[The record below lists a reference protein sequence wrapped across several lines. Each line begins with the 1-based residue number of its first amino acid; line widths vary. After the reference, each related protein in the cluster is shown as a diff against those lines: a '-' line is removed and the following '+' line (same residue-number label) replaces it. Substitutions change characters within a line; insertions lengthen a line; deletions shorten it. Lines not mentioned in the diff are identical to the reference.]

1 MKSLNNNIIS
11 ENSFYSVF
19 FVLENGGGSVL
30 HPDTNE
36 KFYIK
41 RVHARGALNGDKVK
55 ISLMNYRGLYL
66 RARVIEVAERRSK
79 ILNAKLFNV
88 GKHTYAS
95 LYPYQAKKIKLKEM
109 NSNFD
114 HLDLAVI
121 EVIDWREGHKTA
133 YAKLVKVISKD
144 SHSISDYLYVTGRH
158 GILDLK
164 KQFENLK
171 PSIDYEEILVKNI
184 EGRVDL
190 TSLETFTIDPVDAK
204 DFDDAISITKT
215 NGCIDLYVHIADVS
229 AFIEHEDETDLVARK
244 LGNSYYFDE
253 ETLHMLPKELS
264 TNFLSLKPGVK
275 RLAFSVKIT
284 MDEGFNVRKY
294 KFFESVINSNERFT
308 YQDAEDLLEAK
319 AKNVFSKSLFLLFEL
334 TKSLKDQRLSVDG
347 FDMNYEDFS
356 FKVDDKD
363 NSLRIQKNKRLKSHT
378 IVEEC
383 MLLANKLASEK
394 MLEQVSENKHLG
406 IYRNH
411 ESPSLKSI
419 NFIEDLMLHLNYYS
433 SGNISS
439 ASDINNFL
447 FKFKSR
453 TNYDTLCILIMRK
466 MKKANYS
473 SRCIGHYGLGFS
485 NYVHFTSPIRRYS
498 DLMVHRILKGMKIK
512 NHDIIAVL
520 KDCNEGELRSQ
531 QAERDYHK
539 LKSLRWLGSM
549 RDKPL
554 KGHII
559 DIKRSK
565 ISIRESCTGFI
576 GNISKRSLPID
587 DYVMY
592 RDKLVM
598 KGVSSGLRFEIGEE
612 VVIKIDKID
621 MISQE
626 VLFMPLYE
634 N

>member
-1 MKSLNNNIIS
+1 M
-11 ENSFYSVF
+11 
-19 FVLENGGGSVL
+19 

-41 RVHARGALNGDKVK
+41 RVHARGALNRDKVK

-144 SHSISDYLYVTGRH
+144 SHSISDYLYVTSRH

-215 NGCIDLYVHIADVS
+215 KGCNELYVHIADVS
-229 AFIEHEDETDLVARK
+229 VFIEHEDETDLVARK

-275 RLAFSVKIT
+275 RLAFTVKIT
-284 MDEGFNVRKY
+284 MDEDFNVRKY

-308 YQDAEDLLEAK
+308 YQEAEDLLEAK
-319 AKNVFSKSLFLLFEL
+319 PKNVFSKSLFLLFEL
-334 TKSLKDQRLSVDG
+334 TKSLKDQRLSIDG

-363 NSLRIQKNKRLKSHT
+363 NSLRIQKNKRLKSHA

-394 MLEQVSENKHLG
+394 MLEQVSEHKHLG

-419 NFIEDLMLHLNYYS
+419 NFIEDLMLHLNHYS
-433 SGNISS
+433 GGHISS

-447 FKFKSR
+447 FKS
-453 TNYDTLCILIMRK
+453 I
-466 MKKANYS
+466 S
-473 SRCIGHYGLGFS
+473 SKNC
-485 NYVHFTSPIRRYS
+485 VH
-498 DLMVHRILKGMKIK
+498 
-512 NHDIIAVL
+512 
-520 KDCNEGELRSQ
+520 
-531 QAERDYHK
+531 
-539 LKSLRWLGSM
+539 
-549 RDKPL
+549 
-554 KGHII
+554 
-559 DIKRSK
+559 
-565 ISIRESCTGFI
+565 
-576 GNISKRSLPID
+576 
-587 DYVMY
+587 
-592 RDKLVM
+592 
-598 KGVSSGLRFEIGEE
+598 
-612 VVIKIDKID
+612 
-621 MISQE
+621 
-626 VLFMPLYE
+626 
-634 N
+634 

>member
-1 MKSLNNNIIS
+1 MKNHKNSISKINN
-11 ENSFYSVF
+11 FYSVF
-19 FVLENGGGSVL
+19 SVLENGGGSVV

-41 RVHARGALNGDKVK
+41 RVHTRGALNGDKVK

-66 RARVIEVAERRSK
+66 RARVIDVAERRSR
-79 ILNAKLFNV
+79 IITARLFTN
-88 GKHTYAS
+88 GKQTYAS
-95 LYPYQAKKIKLKEM
+95 LYPYQAKKIKLKEA
-109 NSNFD
+109 NSEFED
-114 HLDLAVI
+114 LDLAII
-121 EVIDWREGHKTA
+121 EVIDWREGYKTA

-144 SHSISDYLYVTGRH
+144 SHPISDYLYVSGKH

-164 KQFENLK
+164 KHFEKLK
-171 PSIDYEEILVKNI
+171 PVIDYEEILVKNI
-184 EGRVDL
+184 KGRIDL

-204 DFDDAISITKT
+204 DFDDAISITK
-215 NGCIDLYVHIADVS
+215 NKGCIDLYVHIADVS
-229 AFIEHEDETDLVARK
+229 AFIKHEDETDLVARK

-253 ETLHMLPKELS
+253 ETLHMLPDELS

-284 MDEGFNVRKY
+284 MDEDCNIREY
-294 KFFESVINSNERFT
+294 KIFESVINSDERFT
-308 YQDAEDLLEAK
+308 YQDVEDILENK
-319 AKNVFSKSLFLLFEL
+319 PKNVFSNSLFLLLEL
-334 TKSLKDQRLSVDG
+334 TKSLKDQRLSIDG

-363 NSLRIQKNKRLKSHT
+363 NSLSIQKNKRLKSHV

-394 MLEQVSENKHLG
+394 MLESVSDHKHLG
-406 IYRNH
+406 VYRNH

-419 NFIEDLMLHLNYYS
+419 NFIEEMMVHLNHYS
-433 SGNISS
+433 SRNNLS

-447 FKFKSR
+447 NKFKSR
-453 TNYDTLCILIMRK
+453 SNYDALCILVMRK
-466 MKKANYS
+466 MKKASYS
-473 SRCIGHYGLGFS
+473 SKSLGHYGLGFP

-498 DLMVHRILKGMKIK
+498 DLMVHRILKGIKIE
-512 NHDIIAVL
+512 NHDIITAL

-539 LKSLRWLGSM
+539 LKSLRWLDSA
-549 RDKPL
+549 RDKTL

-559 DIKRSK
+559 EIKRSK
-565 ISIRESCTGFI
+565 ISIRESCTGLM
-576 GNISKRSLPID
+576 GYISKRSLPMD

-598 KGVSSGLRFEIGEE
+598 KGVSGGLRFEIGKE
-612 VVIKIDKID
+612 VAIKIEKID

-626 VLFMPLYE
+626 VFFKSLHK

>member
-1 MKSLNNNIIS
+1 MKNQNDNISKENNFI
-11 ENSFYSVF
+11 SVF
-19 FVLENGGGSVL
+19 SVLENGGGSVI
-30 HPDTNE
+30 HPETNE

-41 RVHARGALNGDKVK
+41 RVHTRGALNGDKVK

-66 RARVIEVAERRSK
+66 RARVIDVAERGSR
-79 ILNAKLFNV
+79 IITARLFTI
-88 GKHTYAS
+88 GKQTYAS
-95 LYPYQAKKIKLKEM
+95 LYPYQAKKIKLKEA
-109 NSNFD
+109 NSDFED
-114 HLDLAVI
+114 LDLAII
-121 EVIDWREGHKTA
+121 EVIDWREGYKTA

-144 SHSISDYLYVTGRH
+144 SNPISDYLYVSGKH
-158 GILDLK
+158 GILDFK
-164 KQFENLK
+164 KHFENLK
-171 PSIDYEEILVKNI
+171 PANNYKEILVKNI
-184 EGRVDL
+184 KGRIDL

-204 DFDDAISITKT
+204 DFDDAISITKE

-229 AFIEHEDETDLVARK
+229 AFIEHQDEIDLVARK

-253 ETLHMLPKELS
+253 ETLHMLPEELS

-284 MDEGFNVRKY
+284 MDEDFNIREY
-294 KFFESVINSNERFT
+294 KFFESVINSDERFT
-308 YQDAEDLLEAK
+308 YQDAEDILEAK
-319 AKNVFSKSLFLLFEL
+319 TKNVFNKSLYLLLEL
-334 TKSLKDQRLSVDG
+334 TKSLKDQRLSIDG

-356 FKVDDKD
+356 FKVGDKD
-363 NSLRIQKNKRLKSHT
+363 NSLIVRKNKRLKSHT

-394 MLEQVSENKHLG
+394 MLESVSDHKHLG

-419 NFIEDLMLHLNYYS
+419 NFIVKMMLHLNYYS

-447 FKFKSR
+447 NKFKSR
-453 TNYDTLCILIMRK
+453 SNYDAFCILVMRK
-466 MKKANYS
+466 MKKASYS
-473 SRCIGHYGLGFS
+473 SKSIGHYGLGFP

-498 DLMVHRILKGMKIK
+498 DLMVHRILKGIKIE
-512 NHDIIAVL
+512 NHDIIAAL
-520 KDCNEGELRSQ
+520 KHCNEGELRSQ

-539 LKSLRWLGSM
+539 LKSLRWLDSV
-549 RDKPL
+549 RDETL
-554 KGHII
+554 MGHII
-559 DIKRSK
+559 EIKRSK
-565 ISIRESCTGFI
+565 IGIRETCTGFM
-576 GNISKRSLPID
+576 GYISKRSLPMD

-598 KGVSSGLRFEIGEE
+598 KGVSSGLRFEIGKEIP
-612 VVIKIDKID
+612 IKIDKID

-626 VLFMPLYE
+626 VLFKSLYE
-634 N
+634 D

>member
-1 MKSLNNNIIS
+1 MKNQDYNTSS

-19 FVLENGGGSVL
+19 IVLENGGGNVI

-66 RARVIEVAERRSK
+66 RARVIEVAERRSR
-79 ILNAKLFNV
+79 ILNARLFNI
-88 GKHTYAS
+88 GKQTYAS
-95 LYPYQAKKIKLKEM
+95 LYPYQAKKIKLKEI
-109 NSNFD
+109 NSDFD
-114 HLDLAVI
+114 DLDLATI
-121 EVIDWREGHKTA
+121 EVMDWREGYKTA
-133 YAKLVKVISKD
+133 YAKLVKVISQNSD
-144 SHSISDYLYVTGRH
+144 PISDYLYIADKH
-158 GILDLK
+158 GILELK
-164 KQFENLK
+164 KHFENIK
-171 PSIDYEEILVKNI
+171 PSIDYEEILTNNI
-184 EGRVDL
+184 EGRIDL
-190 TSLETFTIDPVDAK
+190 TDLKTFTIDPVDAK
-204 DFDDAISITKT
+204 DFDDAISVTKN

-229 AFIEHEDETDLVARK
+229 AFIGPEDETDAVARK

-253 ETLHMLPKELS
+253 ETLHMLPEELS

-275 RLAFSVKIT
+275 RLAFSVKIRI
-284 MDEGFNVRKY
+284 DEEFNIKEY
-294 KFFESVINSNERFT
+294 KFFESVINSDKRLS
-308 YQDAEDLLEAK
+308 YQDAEELLK
-319 AKNVFSKSLFLLFEL
+319 FKTKNNLNKILHLLLQL
-334 TKSLKDQRLSVDG
+334 TKTLKEQRLSTDG
-347 FDMNYEDFS
+347 FDMNYEDYS

-363 NSLRIQKNKRLKSHT
+363 SSISVQKNKRLKSHM

-394 MLEQVSENKHLG
+394 MLEYVSVNKLLG

-411 ESPSLKSI
+411 ESPSSKSI
-419 NFIEDLMLHLNYYS
+419 NFIEELMGHFSQLPSKKNLT
-433 SGNISS
+433 

-447 FKFKSR
+447 NRFKSKS
-453 TNYDTLCILIMRK
+453 NYDALCVLIMRK
-466 MKKANYS
+466 MQKANYS
-473 SRCIGHYGLGFS
+473 SKCTGHYGLGFS

-498 DLMVHRILKGMKIK
+498 DLMVHRILKGMRIE
-512 NHDIIAVL
+512 NHDIIAFL
-520 KDCNEGELRSQ
+520 KDCNEGEIRSQ

-539 LKSLRWLGSM
+539 LKSLRWLDSVKG
-549 RDKPL
+549 KIL

-559 DIKRSK
+559 YIKRSK
-565 ISIRESCTGFI
+565 IGVREFCTGLM
-576 GNISKRSLPID
+576 GYISKRTLPID

-598 KGVSSGLRFEIGEE
+598 KGVSGRLRFEIGGE

-626 VLFMPLYE
+626 VLFKLLLK

>member
-1 MKSLNNNIIS
+1 MKNQENNTSS
-11 ENSFYSVF
+11 ENNFYSVF
-19 FVLENGGGSVL
+19 IVLANGGGNVI

-66 RARVIEVAERRSK
+66 RARVIEVAERRSR
-79 ILNAKLFNV
+79 ILNARLFNV
-88 GKHTYAS
+88 GKQTYAS
-95 LYPYQAKKIKLKEM
+95 LYPYQAKKIKLKER
-109 NSNFD
+109 NSEFED
-114 HLDLAVI
+114 LDLAII
-121 EVIDWREGHKTA
+121 EVIDWREGYKTA

-144 SHSISDYLYVTGRH
+144 SHPISDYLYVAGKH

-164 KQFENLK
+164 KHFENLK
-171 PSIDYEEILVKNI
+171 SSIDYEEILAKNI
-184 EGRVDL
+184 ESRVDL

-229 AFIEHEDETDLVARK
+229 AFVEHEDETDLVARK

-253 ETLHMLPKELS
+253 ETLHMLPDELS

-275 RLAFSVKIT
+275 RLAFSVKIA
-284 MDEGFNVRKY
+284 MDEDFNIKEY
-294 KFFESVINSNERFT
+294 KFFESVINSDKRLT
-308 YQDAEDLLEAK
+308 YQDAEELLK
-319 AKNVFSKSLFLLFEL
+319 SKTKNTLNRSLHLLLQL
-334 TKSLKDQRLSVDG
+334 TKSLKEQRLSTDG
-347 FDMNYEDFS
+347 FDMNYEDHS

-363 NSLRIQKNKRLKSHT
+363 SSISVQKNKRLKSHM

-394 MLEQVSENKHLG
+394 MLEYVSVNKLLG

-411 ESPSLKSI
+411 ESPSSKSI
-419 NFIEDLMLHLNYYS
+419 NFIEELMGHFSQLPSKKNLY
-433 SGNISS
+433 

-447 FKFKSR
+447 NRFKSKS
-453 TNYDTLCILIMRK
+453 NYDALCVLIMRK
-466 MKKANYS
+466 MQKANYS
-473 SRCIGHYGLGFS
+473 SKCIGHYGLGFS

-498 DLMVHRILKGMKIK
+498 DLMVHRILKGMKIE

-539 LKSLRWLGSM
+539 LKSLRWLDSVKG
-549 RDKPL
+549 KIL

-559 DIKRSK
+559 DIKKSK
-565 ISIRESCTGFI
+565 IGVRESCTGLM
-576 GNISKRSLPID
+576 GYISKRTLPKD
-587 DYVMY
+587 DYVMH

-598 KGVSSGLRFEIGEE
+598 KGVSGGLRFEIGRE
-612 VVIKIDKID
+612 VAIKIDKID

-626 VLFMPLYE
+626 VLFMPFYK